1 MIAQI
6 VNGAM
11 ATKKALQ
18 KQPRINKS
26 RAESMCL
33 LQESA
38 LTLLLDHD
46 PDALTIREIAE
57 LAGLPHRYIPHYFG
71 GKAEL
76 FASIYPEPAN
86 QPATK
91 ATFPFAGALANQLAP
106 EITRHARLAIWLSS
120 KHPSGIPKT
129 ELPIQ
134 KQLTQTLKHQF
145 NLDKPQPT
153 SPANDSLHS
162 FSFTQ
167 RFLMSSIPTT
177 SIYKH
182 TSYLKWRCS
191 QNTRKNSSN
200 VHPA

>member
-76 FASIYPEPAN
+76 FASITPKRR
-86 QPATK
+86 TK
-91 ATFPFAGALANQLAP
+91 LPQKSHSHLQ
-106 EITRHARLAIWLSS
+106 AR
-120 KHPSGIPKT
+120 
-129 ELPIQ
+129 
-134 KQLTQTLKHQF
+134 
-145 NLDKPQPT
+145 
-153 SPANDSLHS
+153 
-162 FSFTQ
+162 
-167 RFLMSSIPTT
+167 
-177 SIYKH
+177 
-182 TSYLKWRCS
+182 
-191 QNTRKNSSN
+191 
-200 VHPA
+200 

>member
-76 FASIYPEPAN
+76 FASIYPETAN
-86 QPATK
+86 QAATK
-91 ATFPFAGALANQLAP
+91 VTFPFAGALANQLAP

-129 ELPIQ
+129 ERPIQ

-145 NLDKPQPT
+145 NLDET
-153 SPANDSLHS
+153 TANLASERLIALVLVYAAFPNVINPDHIDLQAHLI
-162 FSFTQ
+162 FEMAM
-167 RFLMSSIPTT
+167 LA
-177 SIYKH
+177 KH
-182 TSYLKWRCS
+182 AQK
-191 QNTRKNSSN
+191 
-200 VHPA
+200 